1 MSESVKVKEIEM
13 ELKPYETMCEQT
25 TEYLRSLIC
34 GSEEADAQTILSV
47 AKTLGEITDVK
58 KDIVEMCY
66 KKQIVEAMEGKEDE
80 YGETWD
86 EDGLIDGRRYYPR
99 PRDSRGRFVRRGY
112 RDYRMMPD
120 MDRDM
125 DLTMGRMYY
134 DGLGGRTDTM
144 NSGRGNANGT
154 ISGTRNY
161 GMYDDKAD
169 NLMYYGNGTGNSNMR
184 DYREGR
190 SGMSRRGYMESKEQH
205 KSNSP
210 EDKQKKMLELEK
222 YVDDL
227 SNDVKEMIMDS
238 TPEEKSMLK
247 QKLMGM
253 ANNL

>member
-47 AKTLGEITDVK
+47 AKTLGEIVDVK

-66 KKQIVEAMEGKEDE
+66 KKQIVEAMEENADE
-80 YGETWD
+80 YGETCN
-86 EDGLIDGRRYYPR
+86 EDGLIDGRRYYTR
-99 PRDSRGRFVRRGY
+99 PRDSRGRFVSRRGY

-125 DLTMGRMYY
+125 DLSMGRMYY

-144 NSGRGNANGT
+144 NSGRGNAEGKFT
-154 ISGTRNY
+154 SRRNY
-161 GMYDDKAD
+161 GMYDDKED
-169 NLMYYGNGTGNSNMR
+169 NIMR

-205 KSNSP
+205 KSNSQ